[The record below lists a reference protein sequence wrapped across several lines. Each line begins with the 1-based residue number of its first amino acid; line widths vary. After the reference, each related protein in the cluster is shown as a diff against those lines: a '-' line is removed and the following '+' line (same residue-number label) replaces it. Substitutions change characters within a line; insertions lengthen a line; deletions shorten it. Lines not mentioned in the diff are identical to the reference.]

1 MIFFKVHRH
10 LLAEFLF
17 FTLFSLIEFVLI
29 HLQVQ
34 GSIWGFEMQEFL
46 KAI

>member
-1 MIFFKVHRH
+1 MMSSKVHRH
-10 LLAEFLF
+10 VLAEFLF

-34 GSIWGFEMQEFL
+34 GLIWGFEMQEAL
-46 KAI
+46 KTN